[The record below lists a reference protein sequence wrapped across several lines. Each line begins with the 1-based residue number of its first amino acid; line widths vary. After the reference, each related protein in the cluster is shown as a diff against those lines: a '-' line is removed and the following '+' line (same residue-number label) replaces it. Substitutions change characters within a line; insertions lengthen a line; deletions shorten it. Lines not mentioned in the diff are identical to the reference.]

1 MTDSSSGSSDPPRTD
16 APGDSSSGSAS
27 PATPPALFITD
38 QWAPSGRITVDG
50 PFEPGSAAQ
59 TFLLGLFALLAT
71 FILFQVIVS
80 PVVMI
85 GILVLTGG
93 PGALSSVGT
102 DMQAVIDTY
111 ARELLVTNAISQWLA
126 FAIPTL
132 LLARLHASKIY
143 AFIRLRKTSILANG
157 LALAGMVAF
166 LPVAQFLAGV
176 NQKLPIPDVARQLDE
191 QSMQLIAKVLETDFS
206 LAFGLVMLAV
216 TPAIC
221 EELIFRGYAQRQFER
236 VGGAATAI
244 FLSGVLFGLY
254 HLRLTQLL
262 PLTAIGLYLA
272 YLTWRTGSIWPAIIA
287 HFANN
292 GIIVAFSEMSST
304 PDSSTATVAE
314 GMDVPTYSVVLGFLA
329 FCGIIYALHTY
340 VRPKEGNGLRVT
352 GGNGTEEEGR
362 SESQANP

>member
-1 MTDSSSGSSDPPRTD
+1 MTDSSSGSSDPTLNPANDSTGVSAPQSTERVPSITD
-16 APGDSSSGSAS
+16 PWAPG
-27 PATPPALFITD
+27 
-38 QWAPSGRITVDG
+38 GRITIDG
-50 PFEPGSAAQ
+50 PFEPGSPVQ
-59 TFLLGLFALLAT
+59 TALLGLFALIAT

-85 GILVLTGG
+85 GVLVLTDG
-93 PGALSSVGT
+93 PAALSSIGT
-102 DMQAVIDTY
+102 DVQALIDTY
-111 ARELLVTNAISQWLA
+111 ARELLVTNAISQWVA
-126 FAIPTL
+126 FAVPTL
-132 LLARLHASKIY
+132 VLARLHASEIY

-157 LALAGMVAF
+157 LAFVGMVAF
-166 LPVAQFLAGV
+166 LPVAQWLAGI
-176 NQKLPIPDVARQLDE
+176 NQKLPIPEFARQLDE

-216 TPAIC
+216 TPAVC

-244 FLSGVLFGLY
+244 VLSGVLFGLY

-292 GIIVAFSEMSST
+292 GIIVAVSEMSAN
-304 PDSSTATVAE
+304 PDGSSATVAE
-314 GMDVPTYSVVLGFLA
+314 GMDVPTYTVVLGLLA
-329 FCGIIYALHTY
+329 FSGIIYTLHTF
-340 VRPKEGNGLRVT
+340 VRPDKD
-352 GGNGTEEEGR
+352 
-362 SESQANP
+362 

>member
-1 MTDSSSGSSDPPRTD
+1 MTDFSSGSSDPLRNTPDDSSGASASQATEHAPSITD
-16 APGDSSSGSAS
+16 RWAPG
-27 PATPPALFITD
+27 
-38 QWAPSGRITVDG
+38 GRITIDG
-50 PFEPGSAAQ
+50 PFEPGSALQ
-59 TFLLGLFALLAT
+59 TFVLGLFALLAT
-71 FILFQVIVS
+71 FIIFQVIVS
-80 PVVMI
+80 PVVMV
-85 GILVLTGG
+85 GVLVLTDG
-93 PGALSSVGT
+93 PGALSSLGT
-102 DMQAVIDTY
+102 DMQTVIDTY

-126 FAIPTL
+126 FAVPTV
-132 LLARLHASKIY
+132 LLARLHATEIY

-166 LPVAQFLAGV
+166 LPVAQFLAGL
-176 NQKLPIPDVARQLDE
+176 NRKLPVPEIARQLDE

-236 VGGAATAI
+236 VGGAAIAI
-244 FLSGVLFGLY
+244 VLSGVLFGLY

-292 GIIVAFSEMSST
+292 GIIVAFSEMST
-304 PDSSTATVAE
+304 TADPSSATVAE
-314 GMDVPTYSVVLGFLA
+314 GMDVPTYSVVLGLLA
-329 FCGIIYALHTY
+329 FCGIIYALHTF
-340 VRPKEGNGLRVT
+340 VRPEDG
-352 GGNGTEEEGR
+352 
-362 SESQANP
+362 

>member
-1 MTDSSSGSSDPPRTD
+1 MTDSSSGSSQSQTASNDSSGPSASEAAPSASTLTD
-16 APGDSSSGSAS
+16 RWAPG
-27 PATPPALFITD
+27 
-38 QWAPSGRITVDG
+38 GRILVNG
-50 PFEPGSAAQ
+50 PFEPASATQ
-59 TFLLGLFALLAT
+59 TFLLGVFALIAT
-71 FILFQVIVS
+71 FIIFQVIVS

-93 PGALSSVGT
+93 TGALSTVGN
-102 DMQAVIDTY
+102 DMQALIDTY

-132 LLARLHASKIY
+132 LLARLHASNIY

-176 NQKLPIPDVARQLDE
+176 NQKLPIPEFARQLDE

-236 VGGAATAI
+236 VGGATVAI
-244 FLSGVLFGLY
+244 VLSGVIFGLY
-254 HLRLTQLL
+254 HLRLTQVL

-272 YLTWRTGSIWPAIIA
+272 YLTWRTGSIWPAILA

-292 GIIVAFSEMSST
+292 AIIVAFSELSSDAD
-304 PDSSTATVAE
+304 PSSATVAE
-314 GMDVPTYSVVLGFLA
+314 GMDVPAYSVVLGFLA
-329 FCGIIYALHTY
+329 FCGIIYALHTF
-340 VRPKEGNGLRVT
+340 VRPDEESGLRVT
-352 GGNGTEEEGR
+352 EDNEAGEVGKNA
-362 SESQANP
+362 SETNL